1 MNFKEKI
8 KNITENYGFNLNNSQ
23 IELFERYYDDLIE
36 TNKIH
41 NLTTITEEND
51 VIFKHFLASI
61 LPVKLFKDD

>member
-36 TNKIH
+36 IINRRYI
-41 NLTTITEEND
+41 
-51 VIFKHFLASI
+51 
-61 LPVKLFKDD
+61 VKK